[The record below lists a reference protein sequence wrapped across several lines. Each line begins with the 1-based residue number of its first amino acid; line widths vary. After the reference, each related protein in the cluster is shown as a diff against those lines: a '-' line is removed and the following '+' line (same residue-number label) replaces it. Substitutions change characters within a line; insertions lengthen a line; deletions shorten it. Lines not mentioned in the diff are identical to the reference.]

1 MKTLYKRNAQGKPLF
16 WSIWVDN
23 NFSINPKNIN
33 YKIISVRY
41 GLVGKDGRFEHIVT
55 TRKIQDEIESLI
67 KAKRKEGY
75 KELVDLYDNAHIAD
89 QYISKL
95 GLVRYLDTYLPKFNT
110 DNNGAFIPMLCKTLE
125 DNKPFEKGSYFG
137 QWKINGERCII
148 TATLEQGLF
157 ETIKFHYRS
166 REGVDWTNKLNY
178 LDDYLLPCIPNEI
191 IDIMVEEGVALD
203 GELYLPGYGINEI
216 NSFIKNTE
224 LPQHY
229 KLQFWLYDICIEN
242 MSAKDRQNCIDDFLL
257 GKVHRSRIHTKEEHL
272 NNIDRLVVLPNFYCS
287 DINEAILRR
296 DTFISLGFE
305 GLVIRNTDAEYQF
318 GGKRNNA
325 MLKFKKKED
334 GLFTIVDIV
343 PEGTKRSNLGKFV
356 LKNDIND
363 ELFECTYN
371 APHSSQEEILVN
383 KNKYLTG
390 EYLGLVE
397 FRERSGQLQVPFHA
411 KLVKLIKKENL

>member
-1 MKTLYKRNAQGKPLF
+1 MVTLYKRNAQGKPLF
-16 WSIWVDN
+16 WSIDKRL
-23 NFSINPKNIN
+23 SDI
-33 YKIISVRY
+33 KIQY
-41 GLVGKDGRFEHIVT
+41 GLVGKEGRAEYIT
-55 TRKIQDEIESLI
+55 THRNLQDEINSLI

-75 KELVDLYDNAHIAD
+75 KELQDLYDNAP
-89 QYISKL
+89 KL
-95 GLVRYLDTYLPKFNT
+95 INPNNLYDYLNNYLPRFNT
-110 DNNGAFIPMLCKTLE
+110 HANGAFIPMLCKTLE
-125 DNKPFEKGSYFG
+125 DNKPFEKGTYLG

-148 TATLEQGLF
+148 TASVERGLF
-157 ETIKFHYRS
+157 ELVKLHYRS
-166 REGVDWTNKLNY
+166 REGVDWTDKLSY
-178 LDDYLLPCIPNEI
+178 LDKYLLDCIPQNI
-191 IDIMVEEGVALD
+191 LYMMMDEGVGLD

-242 MSAKDRQNCIDDFLL
+242 MSALNRQILL
-257 GKVHRSRIHTKEEHL
+257 RENFSKYAINSVFNTKGCVFTKEDHL
-272 NNIDRLVVLPNFYCS
+272 NNTNRLVLLDNDTVEN
-287 DINEAILRR
+287 INIAIGLR
-296 DTFISLGFE
+296 DKYISLGFE
-305 GLVIRNTDAEYQF
+305 GLVIRKTDAEYQF
-318 GGKRNNA
+318 GGKRNNS

-383 KNKYLTG
+383 KAKYIG
-390 EYLGLVE
+390 KCALVE
-397 FRERSGQLQVPFHA
+397 YRERSGISQVPFHA
-411 KLVKLIKKENL
+411 KAIKIQ

>member
-1 MKTLYKRNAQGKPLF
+1 MITLYKRNAQGKPLF
-16 WSIWVDN
+16 WSITLNVDA
-23 NFSINPKNIN
+23 FHKEP
-33 YKIISVRY
+33 IIVKY
-41 GLVGKDGRFEHIVT
+41 GIVGKEGRTEYISTH
-55 TRKIQDEIESLI
+55 RDPNAEIDSLV

-75 KELVDLYDNAHIAD
+75 KSLTDLYDNAPKF
-89 QYISKL
+89 ISQQSEL
-95 GLVRYLDTYLPKFNT
+95 FNYLNTYLPKFNT
-110 DNNGAFIPMLCKTLE
+110 HANGAFIPMLCKTLE
-125 DNKPFEKGSYFG
+125 DNKPFEKGTYFG

-148 TATLEQGLF
+148 TAEIEKGLF
-157 ETIKFHYRS
+157 ETIKLHYRS

-242 MSAKDRQNCIDDFLL
+242 MSAKNRQNYIDDFLL
-257 GKVHRSRIHTKEEHL
+257 GKVHRSKIHTKEEHL
-272 NNIDRLVVLPNFYCS
+272 NNADRLVVLPNFDCS
-287 DINEAILRR
+287 NINEAIIRR

-305 GLVIRNTDAEYQF
+305 GLVIRKVDAEYQF
-318 GGKRNNA
+318 GGRRNNS

-334 GLFTIVDIV
+334 GLFTIIDII
-343 PEGTKRSNLGKFV
+343 PEGIKRSNLGKFV

-371 APHSSQEEILVN
+371 APHSAQEEILVN
-383 KNKYLTG
+383 KDKYIG
-390 EYLGLVE
+390 HYKALVE
-397 FRERSGQLQVPFHA
+397 FRERSGISQVPFHA
-411 KLVKLIKKENL
+411 KCIKLINN